1 MKRKK
6 EEIYKDKA
14 LSYIDNVMSG
24 KRKAG
29 ELERLEV
36 ERHVRDL
43 KLLKW
48 GCILM
53 RKQPRKYL
61 VFASSFGITR
71 ENGQDRN
78 LCRKIGNALSYGL
91 CSDGRQR
98 TVSDGLNMRM

>member
-29 ELERLEV
+29 ELERLAV

-43 KLLKW
+43 KQAAE
-48 GCILM
+48 M
-53 RKQPRKYL
+53 
-61 VFASSFGITR
+61 
-71 ENGQDRN
+71 
-78 LCRKIGNALSYGL
+78 GL
-91 CSDGRQR
+91 YFDEKAAKKVLGFCQFLRHY
-98 TVSDGLNMRM
+98 